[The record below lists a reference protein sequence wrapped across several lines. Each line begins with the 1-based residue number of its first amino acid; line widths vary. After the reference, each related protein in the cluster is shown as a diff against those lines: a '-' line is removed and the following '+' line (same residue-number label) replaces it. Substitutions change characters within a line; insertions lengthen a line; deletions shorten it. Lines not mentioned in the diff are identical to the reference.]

1 MFDFVAPHVPFR
13 KSDAESD
20 LSFAKSICPFPLA
33 LLLANMLV
41 MSDGDLLHIVTNDAI
56 SARRRRLGAIVTWGS
71 AALLL
76 AVACLQVL
84 QSVGWRDFGFANW
97 RPTLY
102 AYVFWAVCL
111 CWGQVLIRGEQGK
124 RALFILPAVLFVL
137 SFAILPLAFG
147 LGIAFSDWNL
157 ASSEGRKFNGLA
169 NLKQMWADP
178 FYWNALT
185 NMIWYLLAIVVE
197 YAIAF
202 GLALLLNAE
211 IRARK
216 FFRVA
221 FLMPLMLS
229 PVAVSWMIGKSMME
243 IRFGPLARLARALGW
258 DSPSFFGNP
267 ETARFI
273 IMAMDA
279 WTYIPFMMIMIL
291 AGLQAI
297 PKELQEASKV
307 DGANGWRGLWEI
319 TFPLMLPV
327 SITAILIRIIF
338 KLKLADIIINV
349 TSGGPGGATDSV
361 TSFIFREYRD
371 RSNVG
376 YGTMLA
382 MVYLVIIIIGMTVL
396 MKVLDRWM
404 RPRY

>member
-1 MFDFVAPHVPFR
+1 MV
-13 KSDAESD
+13 
-20 LSFAKSICPFPLA
+20 LAK
-33 LLLANMLV
+33 
-41 MSDGDLLHIVTNDAI
+41 DGDLLHIVTNDNL
-56 SARRRRLGAIVTWGS
+56 SPARIALGRVVIWGS
-71 AALLL
+71 AGLLVL
-76 AVACLQVL
+76 MAVL
-84 QSVGWRDFGFANW
+84 QTLQAMGKLNLGFANW

-111 CWGQVLIRGEQGK
+111 CWGQVLTRGEQGK
-124 RALFILPAVLFVL
+124 RVLFILPAVLFVL

-157 ASSEGRKFNGLA
+157 SSPTGRKFNGFD
-169 NLKQMWADP
+169 NLRQMWADP

-185 NMIWYLLAIVVE
+185 NMVWYLLAIIVE
-197 YAIAF
+197 YMVAF
-202 GLALLLNAE
+202 GLALLLNSQ

-221 FLMPLMLS
+221 FLLPLMLS

-243 IRFGPLARLARALGW
+243 IRFGPLARLARFLGW
-258 DSPSFFGNP
+258 DDPSFFGSP
-267 ETARFI
+267 EMARFI

-307 DGANGWRGLWEI
+307 DGANGWRGFWEV

-382 MVYLVIIIIGMTVL
+382 MVYLVIIIIGMTLL
-396 MKVLDRWM
+396 MKVADRWM
-404 RPRY
+404 RPKY